1 MGTVE
6 VEDQVRG
13 VEFLRTL
20 PFVDGTRIGVFG
32 WSYGGYMALM
42 SMVKAPGHFA
52 AGVSGAPV
60 TDWRLYDTHYT
71 ERYMSTPEDNSEGYR
86 EGNVMTY
93 ADKLAGPLLIM
104 HGMADDNVLFTH
116 STALFK
122 RLQDLRKPFEV
133 MPYPGSKHAL
143 LRFGSTGPHAYETI
157 AQFFARTLRPDR
169 PKIEGPAGEPIAAE

>member
-1 MGTVE
+1 
-6 VEDQVRG
+6 
-13 VEFLRTL
+13 
-20 PFVDGTRIGVFG
+20 
-32 WSYGGYMALM
+32 
-42 SMVKAPGHFA
+42 MVKAPGHFA

-71 ERYMSTPEDNSEGYR
+71 ERYMSTPEDNPEGYR
-86 EGNVMTY
+86 EGNVMTH

-122 RLQDLRKPFEV
+122 RLQDLRKSFEV

-169 PKIEGPAGEPIAAE
+169 PKIEAPTGEPIAAE